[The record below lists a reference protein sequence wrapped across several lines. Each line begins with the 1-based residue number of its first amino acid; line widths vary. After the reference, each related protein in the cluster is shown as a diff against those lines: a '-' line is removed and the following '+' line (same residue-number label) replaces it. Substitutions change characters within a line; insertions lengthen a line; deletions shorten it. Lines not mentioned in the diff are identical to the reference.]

1 MKELLGETNIW
12 KKDAVELL
20 HAAFARGS
28 VSEDE
33 TLKMVTG
40 VMIDHLRSMTE
51 RDYERVPL
59 PQKKK
64 LYLVNKYL
72 QMNGK
77 KIFGD
82 DFEYTMPVQ
91 DTVVE

>member
-28 VSEDE
+28 VSDDD

-72 QMNGK
+72 
-77 KIFGD
+77 
-82 DFEYTMPVQ
+82 
-91 DTVVE
+91 